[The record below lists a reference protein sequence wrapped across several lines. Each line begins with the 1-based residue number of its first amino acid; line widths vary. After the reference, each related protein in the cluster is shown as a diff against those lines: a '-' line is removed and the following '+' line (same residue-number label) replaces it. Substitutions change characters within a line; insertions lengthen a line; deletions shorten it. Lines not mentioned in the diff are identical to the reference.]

1 MALHHQRSG
10 DASHQARSERVRDRS
25 TELLRQLDPNLV
37 KQRLELLLLAAGQ
50 ASGPDL
56 DFLDRWGYDPEQRRA
71 ISEAVLAVA
80 A

>member
-10 DASHQARSERVRDRS
+10 DATQQARSERVRDRS

-37 KQRLELLLLAAGQ
+37 KQRLEVLLQAAGQ
-50 ASGPDL
+50 SSGPDL

>member
-1 MALHHQRSG
+1 
-10 DASHQARSERVRDRS
+10 
-25 TELLRQLDPNLV
+25 LRQLDPNLV
-37 KQRLELLLLAAGQ
+37 KQRLEVLLQAAGQ

-71 ISEAVLAVA
+71 INEAVLAVA